1 MIAGEQAMGLWIDIP
16 AELEP
21 ALREAWGDDLSR
33 AALEALVIE
42 GYRGGKFSA
51 FQVGQILGLGDRW
64 AVNQWLADRHVPM
77 NYTIED
83 LEADRRTLDRLLG
96 KSG

>member
-1 MIAGEQAMGLWIDIP
+1 MGLWIDIP

-42 GYRGGKFSA
+42 GYRAGKFGECT
-51 FQVGQILGLGDRW
+51 VRRLLGLEDRW
-64 AVNQWLADRHVPM
+64 ATERWLADRKVPS
-77 NYTIED
+77 NYSLED
-83 LEADRRTLDRLLG
+83 LEADRRTLDRLFG
-96 KSG
+96 KTA